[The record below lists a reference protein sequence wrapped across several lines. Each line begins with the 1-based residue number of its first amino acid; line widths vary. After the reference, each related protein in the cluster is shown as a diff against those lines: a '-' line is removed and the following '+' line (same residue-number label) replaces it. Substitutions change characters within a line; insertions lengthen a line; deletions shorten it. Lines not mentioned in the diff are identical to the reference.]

1 MLSYLRLGDESDNR
15 VTADEGLHNI
25 ADIISLCGWGWG
37 RGGGCVCLVSIVVRG
52 RGVGPLLC
60 SLTEC
65 SSKSEEECSCSAA
78 AEESGPA
85 VFSGRGHRSSFH
97 VSVIIFDLIHPK
109 RKKIITKKKRHT
121 VVAW

>member
-1 MLSYLRLGDESDNR
+1 MPGYLQLGDESDNR

-25 ADIISLCGWGWG
+25 ADVISLCGWGWG
-37 RGGGCVCLVSIVVRG
+37 RGGVRVCLVSIVVQG

-78 AEESGPA
+78 AEESGRLCFQGGATDPH
-85 VFSGRGHRSSFH
+85 SMSLSS
-97 VSVIIFDLIHPK
+97 SS
-109 RKKIITKKKRHT
+109 
-121 VVAW
+121 A

>member
-1 MLSYLRLGDESDNR
+1 MPGYLQLGDESDNR

-25 ADIISLCGWGWG
+25 ADVISLCGRGWG
-37 RGGGCVCLVSIVVRG
+37 RGGVCVFGFHCSAG
-52 RGVGPLLC
+52 EGVGPLLC

-65 SSKSEEECSCSAA
+65 SSKSEEECNCSAA

-97 VSVIIFDLIHPK
+97 ASVIIFSLIHPK
-109 RKKIITKKKRHT
+109 RKKIRTKKKRHT